1 MRRFYSVLLIL
12 FCSNGVYAQQT
23 VPRLLIN
30 QLDTTVYVY
39 TTFST
44 FKGERF
50 PANGLYVVTNKGVI
64 MIDTPWDTTQFQVLL
79 DSIELKH
86 HQKVVMCLSTH
97 FHEDRTGGL
106 TYYQR
111 KGIKGYS
118 TVQTDSISVKRGL
131 PRAENLINRDTVFSL
146 GGMRL
151 HTYYPGAGHTRD
163 NIVCWFPQLKL
174 LYGGCLIKSLA
185 DNTLGNTADGDLQQY
200 ANSVRK
206 VLRKFPHA
214 TVVIPGHQQW
224 GGMALVKHT
233 LTMAKEQKKR

>member
-1 MRRFYSVLLIL
+1 MHRFYSILLIL
-12 FCSNGVYAQQT
+12 FCSNGLYAQQT
-23 VPRLLIN
+23 APRLLIN

-50 PANGLYVVTNKGVI
+50 PANGLYVVTNEGVI

-118 TVQTDSISVKRGL
+118 TVQTDKISAEKGF

-185 DNTLGNTADGDLQQY
+185 DNTLGNTADGDLKEY
-200 ANSVRK
+200 ANAVRRVK
-206 VLRKFPHA
+206 RKFYKA
-214 TVVIPGHQQW
+214 KIVVPGHKGWANKQLLQ
-224 GGMALVKHT
+224 HT
-233 LTMAKEQKKR
+233 LQLAMEVK